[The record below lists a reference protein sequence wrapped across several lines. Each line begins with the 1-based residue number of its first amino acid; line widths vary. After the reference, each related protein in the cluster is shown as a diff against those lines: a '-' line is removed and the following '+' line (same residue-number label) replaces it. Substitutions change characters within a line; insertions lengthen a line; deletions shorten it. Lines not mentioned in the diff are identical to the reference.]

1 MKLLTYSVQGKQHV
15 GVYLGGA
22 TIADLHS
29 AAAEFPASMQS
40 LIAQWDA
47 WRDELPAL
55 VERAERRSIADVQLE
70 APIPEPMRDILCVGK
85 NYADHV
91 NEVKALGYGSIPSH
105 PIVFSKAT
113 TTINRPEGLVDIS
126 ADPTETT
133 DYEGELAVIIG
144 KGGRYIDER
153 DARDHVFGYTL
164 INDVSSRDLQG
175 RHVQWFLGKSI
186 DGYAPMGPVIVTEE
200 EAGAIRDWRLQT
212 RVNGELRQDAAINQ
226 MIFSVPE
233 IIATV
238 SRYVTLMPGDIIATG
253 TPSGVGAG
261 HEPPVYL
268 KPGDEVVVSCEA
280 IGSCARGLCECDVFG
295 LVTLMTRKG
304 PDDRAFLRYRAI
316 LKSTV

>member
-1 MKLLTYSVQGKQHV
+1 MKLLTYSVDGEFRV
-15 GVYLGGA
+15 GAWWDSASIVEVSVAA
-22 TIADLHS
+22 T
-29 AAAEFPASMQS
+29 EFPDSMLG
-40 LIAQWDA
+40 LIKEWGA
-47 WRDELPAL
+47 WKDRLPGL
-55 VERAERRSIADVQLE
+55 IEQGPRRSLSDLRLE
-70 APIPEPMRDILCVGK
+70 APIPVPPRDILCVGK
-85 NYADHV
+85 NYVDHV

-113 TTINRPEGLVDIS
+113 STINRPEGVVDIS

-144 KGGRYIDER
+144 EGGRYIDER

-186 DGYAPMGPVIVTEE
+186 DGYAPMGPVIVTED
-200 EAGAIRDWRLQT
+200 EAGAIRDWQLQT
-212 RVNGELRQDAAINQ
+212 RVNGELRQDAAISQ

-268 KPGDEVVVSCEA
+268 KPGDEVLVSCQP
-280 IGSCARGLCECDVFG
+280 IGE
-295 LVTLMTRKG
+295 
-304 PDDRAFLRYRAI
+304 LRSRF
-316 LKSTV
+316 V

>member
-1 MKLLTYSVQGKQHV
+1 MKLVTYSVDGERR
-15 GVYLGGA
+15 LGAWLGNA
-22 TIADLHS
+22 TIAELGVDDG
-29 AAAEFPASMQS
+29 FPGSMRQ
-40 LIAQWDA
+40 LIEEWPH
-47 WRDELPAL
+47 WWGGL
-55 VERAERRSIADVQLE
+55 AERIEQAPRRAVSDVRLE
-70 APIPEPMRDILCVGK
+70 APLPDPPRDIFCVGK

-91 NEVKALGYGSIPSH
+91 NEVKALGYGSLPSH

-113 TTINRPEGLVDIS
+113 TTINRPEGVVDLS
-126 ADPTETT
+126 ADPAETT

-186 DGYAPMGPVIVTEE
+186 DGYAPMGPVIVTED
-200 EAGAIRDWRLQT
+200 EAGAIRDWRLET
-212 RVNGELRQDAAINQ
+212 HVNGELRQDAQINQ

-233 IIATV
+233 IIATI
-238 SRYVTLMPGDIIATG
+238 SRYVTLQPGDIIATG

-268 KPGDEVVVSCEA
+268 KPGDEVVVNCEA
-280 IGSCARGLCECDVFG
+280 IGE
-295 LVTLMTRKG
+295 
-304 PDDRAFLRYRAI
+304 LRSRF
-316 LKSTV
+316 V

>member
-1 MKLLTYSVQGKQHV
+1 MKLLTYSIQDDFRIGAAV
-15 GVYLGGA
+15 GGS
-22 TIADLHS
+22 TIAELTGTVDG
-29 AAAEFPASMQS
+29 FPDTMLGLVQAWDRWEARLPE
-40 LIAQWDA
+40 LI
-47 WRDELPAL
+47 
-55 VERAERRSIADVQLE
+55 ERAPRRSMADVRLE
-70 APIPEPMRDILCVGK
+70 APIVAPPRDIFCVGK

-113 TTINRPEGLVDIS
+113 TTVNRPDGLVDLS

-153 DARDHVFGYTL
+153 EAREHVFGYTL

-186 DGYAPMGPVIVTEE
+186 DGYAPMGPVVVTEPT
-200 EAGAIRDWRLQT
+200 AGNIRDWRLQT
-212 RVNGELRQDAAINQ
+212 RVNGEIRQDASISQ

-233 IIATV
+233 IIATI
-238 SRYVTLMPGDIIATG
+238 SRYVTLQPGDVIATG

-268 KPGDEVVVSCEA
+268 KPGDEVRVSIEA
-280 IGSCARGLCECDVFG
+280 IGE
-295 LVTLMTRKG
+295 LVSR
-304 PDDRAFLRYRAI
+304 F
-316 LKSTV
+316 V

>member
-1 MKLLTYSVQGKQHV
+1 MKLLTYSIDGQYFV
-15 GVYLGGA
+15 GAWSGGA
-22 TIADLHS
+22 SVAELSS
-29 AAAEFPASMQS
+29 AAKGFPRSMRA
-40 LIAQWDA
+40 LIEHWDE
-47 WRDELPAL
+47 WRDRLPDM
-55 VERAERRSIADVQLE
+55 VERASRRSMGELRLE
-70 APIPEPMRDILCVGK
+70 APIPVPTRDIFCVGK

-91 NEVKALGYGSIPSH
+91 NEVKALGYGSIPTH

-113 TTINRPEGLVDIS
+113 TTVNRPDATVDIS
-126 ADPTETT
+126 ADPTDTT

-153 DARDHVFGYTL
+153 DARGHVFGYTL

-186 DGYAPMGPVIVTEE
+186 DGYAPMGPVILTEDPE
-200 EAGAIRDWRLQT
+200 RPIRDWRLQT
-212 RVNGELRQDAAINQ
+212 HVNGELRQDATLDQ

-233 IIATV
+233 IIATI

-268 KPGDEVVVSCEA
+268 HSGDEVRVSIDA
-280 IGSCARGLCECDVFG
+280 IGD
-295 LVTLMTRKG
+295 LVNR
-304 PDDRAFLRYRAI
+304 FE
-316 LKSTV
+316 

>member
-1 MKLLTYSVQGKQHV
+1 MKLLTYSIDGQYFV
-15 GVYLGGA
+15 GAWSGGA
-22 TIADLHS
+22 SVAELSS
-29 AAAEFPASMQS
+29 AAKGFPRSMRA
-40 LIAQWDA
+40 LIEHWDE
-47 WRDELPAL
+47 WRDRLPDM
-55 VERAERRSIADVQLE
+55 VERASRRSMGELRLE
-70 APIPEPMRDILCVGK
+70 APIPVPTRDIFCVGK

-91 NEVKALGYGSIPSH
+91 NEVKALGYGSIPTH

-113 TTINRPEGLVDIS
+113 TTVNRPDATVDIS
-126 ADPTETT
+126 ADPTDTT

-153 DARDHVFGYTL
+153 DARGHVFGYTL

-186 DGYAPMGPVIVTEE
+186 DGYAPMGPVILTEDPE
-200 EAGAIRDWRLQT
+200 RPIRDWRLQT
-212 RVNGELRQDAAINQ
+212 HVNGELRQDATLDQ

-233 IIATV
+233 IIATI

-268 KPGDEVVVSCEA
+268 HSGDEVRVSIDA
-280 IGSCARGLCECDVFG
+280 IGE
-295 LVTLMTRKG
+295 LVTR
-304 PDDRAFLRYRAI
+304 FE
-316 LKSTV
+316 

>member
-29 AAAEFPASMQS
+29 AAAAFPASMQG
-40 LIAQWDA
+40 LIEQWDV
-47 WRDELPAL
+47 WCDELPAL
-55 VERAERRSIADVQLE
+55 VERAERRSFADVQIE
-70 APIPEPMRDILCVGK
+70 APIPEPRRDLFCVGK

-91 NEVKALGYGSIPSH
+91 NEVKALGYGAIPSH

-113 TTINRPEGLVDIS
+113 TTINRPGGAVDLS
-126 ADPTETT
+126 ADATETT

-153 DARDHVFGYTL
+153 DAREHVFGYTL

-186 DGYAPMGPVIVTEE
+186 DGYAPMGPVIVTEA

-212 RVNGELRQDAAINQ
+212 HVNDELRQDAQLDQ

-233 IIATV
+233 IIATI
-238 SRYVTLMPGDIIATG
+238 SRYVTLQPGDIIATG

-261 HEPPVYL
+261 HEPSVYL

-280 IGSCARGLCECDVFG
+280 IGE
-295 LVTLMTRKG
+295 
-304 PDDRAFLRYRAI
+304 LRSRF
-316 LKSTV
+316 V

>member
-1 MKLLTYSVQGKQHV
+1 MKLMTCSIDGRQRIAMHM
-15 GVYLGGA
+15 GGA
-22 TIADLHS
+22 TVADLG
-29 AAAEFPASMQS
+29 AASDDVPGTMIS
-40 LIAQWDA
+40 LIEQWDE
-47 WRDELPAL
+47 WSGSL
-55 VERAERRSIADVQLE
+55 ERLAEQAPRRSLSDVRIE
-70 APIPEPMRDILCVGK
+70 APIPCPVRDMFCVGK

-113 TTINRPEGLVDIS
+113 TTVNRPDGLVELS

-133 DYEGELAVIIG
+133 DYEGELAVVIG

-164 INDVSSRDLQG
+164 INDVSARDLQG

-186 DGYAPMGPVIVTEE
+186 DGYAPMGPVIVTEAS
-200 EAGAIRDWRLQT
+200 AGNIRDWRLQT
-212 RVNGELRQDAAINQ
+212 RVNGELRQDALLDQ

-233 IIATV
+233 IIATI
-238 SRYVTLMPGDIIATG
+238 SRYVTLQPGDIIATG

-268 KPGDEVVVSCEA
+268 KPGDEVRVSIEA
-280 IGSCARGLCECDVFG
+280 IGE
-295 LVTLMTRKG
+295 LVSR
-304 PDDRAFLRYRAI
+304 F
-316 LKSTV
+316 V

>member
-1 MKLLTYSVQGKQHV
+1 MKLLTYSMRADS
-15 GVYLGGA
+15 GVDSEAETGA
-22 TIADLHS
+22 ETVVETGADFRIGAVLDGAVIAELSGIADG
-29 AAAEFPASMQS
+29 FPRTMLG
-40 LIAQWDA
+40 LIENWADWEA
-47 WRDELPAL
+47 ELPDLIEA
-55 VERAERRSIADVQLE
+55 APRRSLADVRLQ
-70 APIPEPMRDILCVGK
+70 APIVSPPRDIFCVGK
-85 NYADHV
+85 NYVDHV

-113 TTINRPEGLVDIS
+113 STVNRPGGAVDLS

-186 DGYAPMGPVIVTEE
+186 DGYAPMGPVLVTEQA
-200 EAGAIRDWRLQT
+200 AGNIRDWRLQT

-233 IIATV
+233 IIATI
-238 SRYVTLMPGDIIATG
+238 SRYVTLRPGDIIATG

-268 KPGDEVVVSCEA
+268 QAGDEVVVACEA
-280 IGSCARGLCECDVFG
+280 IGELQSRFV
-295 LVTLMTRKG
+295 
-304 PDDRAFLRYRAI
+304 
-316 LKSTV
+316 

>member
-1 MKLLTYSVQGKQHV
+1 MKLLTYSIDGEFRV
-15 GVYLGGA
+15 GAWWDSASIVEVSVAA
-22 TIADLHS
+22 T
-29 AAAEFPASMQS
+29 EFPDSMLG
-40 LIAQWDA
+40 LIKEWDA
-47 WRDELPAL
+47 WKDRLPELIEQGP
-55 VERAERRSIADVQLE
+55 RRSLSDLRLE
-70 APIPEPMRDILCVGK
+70 APIPVPPRDILCVGK

-113 TTINRPEGLVDIS
+113 TTINRPGGLVDIS

-144 KGGRYIDER
+144 EGGRYIDER

-186 DGYAPMGPVIVTEE
+186 DGYAPMGPVIVTED
-200 EAGAIRDWRLQT
+200 EAGAIRDWQLQT
-212 RVNGELRQDAAINQ
+212 HVNGELRQDAAISQ

-268 KPGDEVVVSCEA
+268 KPGDEVLVSCQP
-280 IGSCARGLCECDVFG
+280 IGE
-295 LVTLMTRKG
+295 
-304 PDDRAFLRYRAI
+304 LRSRF
-316 LKSTV
+316 V

>member
-1 MKLLTYSVQGKQHV
+1 MKLLTYSIDGECRV
-15 GVYLGGA
+15 GARLDRASIVEL
-22 TIADLHS
+22 S
-29 AAAEFPASMQS
+29 AATAEFPDSMLG
-40 LIAQWDA
+40 LIKEWDV
-47 WRDELPAL
+47 WRDRLPDL
-55 VERAERRSIADVQLE
+55 VEQGPRRSLSDVRLE
-70 APIPEPMRDILCVGK
+70 APIPVPPRDILCVGK

-144 KGGRYIDER
+144 RGGRYIDER

-186 DGYAPMGPVIVTEE
+186 DGYAPMGPVVLTEQA
-200 EAGAIRDWRLQT
+200 AGNIRDWRLQT
-212 RVNGELRQDAAINQ
+212 RVNGELRQDASISQ

-233 IIATV
+233 VIATI
-238 SRYVTLMPGDIIATG
+238 SRYVTLMPGDVIATG

-261 HEPPVYL
+261 HQPPVYL
-268 KPGDEVVVSCEA
+268 RPGDEVVVSCEA
-280 IGSCARGLCECDVFG
+280 IGE
-295 LVTLMTRKG
+295 
-304 PDDRAFLRYRAI
+304 LRSRF
-316 LKSTV
+316 V

>member
-1 MKLLTYSVQGKQHV
+1 MKLLTYSLDGSTRV
-15 GVYLGGA
+15 GAWLDSASIVELSAVADAFPGSMLG
-22 TIADLHS
+22 
-29 AAAEFPASMQS
+29 
-40 LIAQWDA
+40 LIREWDS
-47 WRDELPAL
+47 WRDRLPEMIEGAPRRAL
-55 VERAERRSIADVQLE
+55 TDVRIE
-70 APIPEPMRDILCVGK
+70 APIANPPRDILCVGK

-113 TTINRPEGLVDIS
+113 TTINRPDGLVEIS

-153 DARDHVFGYTL
+153 DAREHVFGYTL

-200 EAGAIRDWRLQT
+200 SAGKIRDWRLQT
-212 RVNGELRQDAAINQ
+212 RVNGELRQDASIGQ

-233 IIATV
+233 IIATI
-238 SRYVTLMPGDIIATG
+238 SRYVTLMAGDIIATG

-280 IGSCARGLCECDVFG
+280 IGE
-295 LVTLMTRKG
+295 
-304 PDDRAFLRYRAI
+304 LRSRF
-316 LKSTV
+316 V

>member
-1 MKLLTYSVQGKQHV
+1 MKLLTYSIDGESRV
-15 GVYLGGA
+15 GA
-22 TIADLHS
+22 WWDS
-29 AAAEFPASMQS
+29 ASIVELSVAASEFPDSMLG
-40 LIAQWDA
+40 LIQEWGA
-47 WRDELPAL
+47 WKDRLPELIEQGP
-55 VERAERRSIADVQLE
+55 RRSLSDVRLE
-70 APIPEPMRDILCVGK
+70 APIPVPPRDILCVGK

-144 KGGRYIDER
+144 EGGRYIDER

-186 DGYAPMGPVIVTEE
+186 DGYAPMGPVVVTEG
-200 EAGAIRDWRLQT
+200 EAGAIRDWQLQT
-212 RVNGELRQDAAINQ
+212 HVNGELRQDAAISQ
-226 MIFSVPE
+226 MIFSVSE

-268 KPGDEVVVSCEA
+268 KPGDEVVVSCEV
-280 IGSCARGLCECDVFG
+280 IGE
-295 LVTLMTRKG
+295 
-304 PDDRAFLRYRAI
+304 LRSRF
-316 LKSTV
+316 V

>member
-1 MKLLTYSVQGKQHV
+1 MRLLTYSIQGEARV
-15 GVYLGGA
+15 GAILGGA
-22 TIADLHS
+22 TIAELTGITDG
-29 AAAEFPASMQS
+29 FPETM
-40 LIAQWDA
+40 L
-47 WRDELPAL
+47 AL
-55 VERAERRSIADVQLE
+55 VKDWDRWEEQLPELIERAPRRSMADVRLE
-70 APIPEPMRDILCVGK
+70 APIAFAPRDIFCVGK

-113 TTINRPEGLVDIS
+113 TTINRPDGPVDLS

-186 DGYAPMGPVIVTEE
+186 DGYAPMGPVVVTEQA
-200 EAGAIRDWRLQT
+200 AGNIRDWRLQT
-212 RVNGELRQDAAINQ
+212 RVNGELRQDASLSQ

-233 IIATV
+233 IIATI
-238 SRYVTLMPGDIIATG
+238 SRYVTLQPGDIIATG

-268 KPGDEVVVSCEA
+268 KPGDEVCVAIDA
-280 IGSCARGLCECDVFG
+280 IGE
-295 LVTLMTRKG
+295 
-304 PDDRAFLRYRAI
+304 LRSRF
-316 LKSTV
+316 V